1 MAALKSLHPA
11 VTALIRNPILV
22 VLVGLYGVV
31 QLPQLALQSSQPL
44 FAAVFSLGL
53 TGVFIFVMPFVQGGL
68 LGMAD
73 EALTGRTGWGT
84 FVADGK
90 SNYVTLLVAY
100 LAIFAVN
107 FVLGIV
113 AFFAF
118 VIGGLGFYM
127 SEGGT
132 NLAGLGIMLGIGVLF
147 VLVYLL
153 VMFFTQFYAHAIV
166 LTDTD
171 LVAGFKRS
179 IGLVRHNLLTVL
191 GYSLILLTGS
201 ILFGSIAGVASL
213 LLSPQP
219 TGLPLPD
226 PSLPLLVVA
235 AIVYVVIIAVLGAFY
250 ATYSVA
256 FYRSIEDRIPT
267 A

>member
-1 MAALKSLHPA
+1 
-11 VTALIRNPILV
+11 V
-22 VLVGLYGVV
+22 
-31 QLPQLALQSSQPL
+31 
-44 FAAVFSLGL
+44 
-53 TGVFIFVMPFVQGGL
+53 
-68 LGMAD
+68 
-73 EALTGRTGWGT
+73 
-84 FVADGK
+84 
-90 SNYVTLLVAY
+90 
-100 LAIFAVN
+100 
-107 FVLGIV
+107 
-113 AFFAF
+113 
-118 VIGGLGFYM
+118 
-127 SEGGT
+127 
-132 NLAGLGIMLGIGVLF
+132 LGIGVLF

-191 GYSLILLTGS
+191 GSSLILLTGS

-235 AIVYVVIIAVLGAFY
+235 ALVYVVIIAVLGAFY